1 MVGGWIGNKY
11 FSVEVSANHGGKLG
25 FCFLSFPTN
34 NPLALY
40 L

>member
-1 MVGGWIGNKY
+1 MVGGWTKNKY
-11 FSVEVSANHGGKLG
+11 FSVGVSANHGGKLG
-25 FCFLSFPTN
+25 FCFHSLPTN